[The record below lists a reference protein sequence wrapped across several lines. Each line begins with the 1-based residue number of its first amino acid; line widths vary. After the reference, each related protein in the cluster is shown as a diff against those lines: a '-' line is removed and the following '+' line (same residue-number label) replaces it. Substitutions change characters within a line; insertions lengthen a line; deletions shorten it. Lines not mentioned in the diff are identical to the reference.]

1 MSDDYEVHAKD
12 ELKRADHL
20 IYVTLKYT
28 RTVDVIKN
36 TVKRLISA
44 LEFSMLDSLNHMK
57 IKGKFK
63 DIIPTHPNLRSNLL
77 LKLLPK
83 SKKALD
89 FYNYLRKMDMAEY
102 GKKEE
107 YRKNVALIAKDVIGK
122 KIVEVN
128 VEVLKQLYDQTVVFV
143 NELEVLSNPPS

>member
-1 MSDDYEVHAKD
+1 MTDDYEVHAKD

-36 TVKRLISA
+36 TIKRLITA
-44 LEFSMLDSLNHMK
+44 LEFSTLDALNHLK
-57 IKGKFK
+57 VKGKLK
-63 DIIPTHPNLRSNLL
+63 DSIPTHPNLRSNLL

-89 FYNYLRKMDMAEY
+89 FYNYLRKIDRAEF

-107 YRKNVALIAKDVIGK
+107 YRKNVALIAKDIIGK
-122 KIVEVN
+122 TPVEVN
-128 VEVLKQLYDQTVVFV
+128 VEVLKQLYDQTVVFA
-143 NELEVLSNPPS
+143 NELEILSN